1 MCGRKKMTDKEIKSK
16 IKNAFRNYESNKA
29 IAAEWLCSLPSAG
42 LVANY
47 SGIKVSSSGQNGI
60 ERQVIENSQKEYT
73 AYSWCKVVENT
84 LIRFKGE
91 HKDKL
96 IELFF
101 FRRLGANLTA
111 KRLHI
116 SKRTL
121 FYWLDEILFVAE
133 MWARDYKLIW

>member
-1 MCGRKKMTDKEIKSK
+1 MTDKEIKSK

-29 IAAEWLCSLPSAG
+29 IAAEWLSSLPSTG

-47 SGIKVSSSGQNGI
+47 SGVKVSSSGQNSI

-73 AYSWCKVVENT
+73 AYCWCKVVENT

-116 SKRTL
+116 SPRT
-121 FYWLDEILFVAE
+121 FTRWLDEILFVGE
-133 MWARDYKLIW
+133 MWARELKVVW